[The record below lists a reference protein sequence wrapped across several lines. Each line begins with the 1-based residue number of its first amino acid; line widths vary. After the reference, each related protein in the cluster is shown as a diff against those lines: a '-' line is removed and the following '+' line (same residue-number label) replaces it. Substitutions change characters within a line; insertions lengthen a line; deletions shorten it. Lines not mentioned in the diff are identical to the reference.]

1 MNFWHGPVACC
12 GLWGSSS
19 SRKSSCLLSLG
30 CELPRPSVAPT
41 APLFFPA
48 IHCHRSVVCKGIGAQ
63 TLPRALVS
71 LSSQG
76 RSEAASVKA
85 FYEVCVGEIT
95 LTGGQGSRSPPAG
108 RLACCVTS
116 GYCPHSQPPFPY
128 HLGHFGGSPEGSKG
142 PGWSCCLGCVK
153 VLLGSEWGPHF
164 WGTSPGEGERS
175 MHEAS
180 L

>member
-12 GLWGSSS
+12 GFWGSSS

-48 IHCHRSVVCKGIGAQ
+48 IHCHRSVVREGIGAQ

-95 LTGGQGSRSPPAG
+95 LTGGQGPRYPPAG

-116 GYCPHSQPPFPY
+116 GYCPPLSASIPPPPRT
-128 HLGHFGGSPEGSKG
+128 FGGVSRRFRGARLELLPWVYESA
-142 PGWSCCLGCVK
+142 PGL
-153 VLLGSEWGPHF
+153 
-164 WGTSPGEGERS
+164 
-175 MHEAS
+175 
-180 L
+180 